1 MIDLIAFDADDTLWH
16 NEPLFIDTK
25 ARFTKLLSAY
35 HSSEWIEERLYE
47 TEIRNLHNF
56 GYGIKSFALSMIE
69 TAIELTEG
77 RIQGHEIQQLV
88 DFAKEMVNA
97 PIRLLDGAEE
107 TVRHLADEYPLM
119 LVTKGDLF
127 DQESKIARSGLGD
140 LFSHVEVVSEK
151 DRSTYEGILT
161 RRGISPRGF
170 VMVGDSLR
178 SDILPVVDIGGRAI
192 HVPYES
198 AWRHEEVPD
207 DVASRY
213 SFPTAAGIREVPA
226 LLREMASG
234 GRLDPE

>member
-25 ARFTKLLSAY
+25 NRFTKLLSAY

-77 RIQGHEIQQLV
+77 RIKGNEIQQLV
-88 DFAKEMVNA
+88 DFAKEMVSA
-97 PIRLLDGAEE
+97 PIRLLEGAEE
-107 TVRHLADEYPLM
+107 TVKKLAVDYPLM

-140 LFSHVEVVSEK
+140 LFSHVEVVSKK
-151 DRSTYEGILT
+151 DRATYEGIIR
-161 RRGISPRGF
+161 RRGIDPSGF

-178 SDILPVVDIGGRAI
+178 SDILPVVDLGAHAI

-198 AWRHEEVPD
+198 TWRHEAVPD

-213 SFPTAAGIREVPA
+213 SFSRAAGIGEVPA
-226 LLREMASG
+226 LLKKMGDESER
-234 GRLDPE
+234 